1 MVPTTRSSK
10 KQAPS
15 KYVKQNITINAI
27 GGVSNSDADDESDS
41 ESVEEPSKKLTSKL
55 GTTEFR
61 GLSVQD
67 VLGTRRHLQW
77 TADDKKEFNKFSA
90 AFKIARNVKPRD
102 IKPLLQ
108 TLGFVGHSE
117 ELDKELAQRTAN
129 ALQYNLLYKLRFVG
143 YTSTNGKPSADWP
156 VWTERW
162 YLDPNWDGNTDPP
175 KSGGLLKGKDADA
188 PSTGSKGPAHP
199 ADMQWQRPESRA
211 PLAPIS
217 ANAKL
222 QPQAP
227 LPYPPIMSETVT
239 VNTMPRV
246 DSRKAA
252 VEAKRADLAAT
263 HDRTGTVAQ
272 AQAGAPSSASQLKI
286 ERYRNWVK
294 ASNAPLPKED
304 VGAVTPRLYPSL
316 PQVREDTEAGY
327 RNAEGEA
334 GKGGAEKLWEVR
346 GDELGRRSV

>member
-1 MVPTTRSSK
+1 MVPTTRLLK
-10 KQAPS
+10 KQASS
-15 KYVKQNITINAI
+15 KYVRQNITINAI
-27 GGVSNSDADDESDS
+27 GGGSSSDADDESDS

-67 VLGTRRHLQW
+67 VLGTRHHLQW

-102 IKPLLQ
+102 IKPLLE
-108 TLGFVGHSE
+108 TLGFIGHSE

-156 VWTERW
+156 VWTKRW
-162 YLDPNWDGNTDPP
+162 YLDQNWDGNTDPP
-175 KSGGLLKGKDADA
+175 KSDGPFSGHDANA
-188 PSTGSKGPAHP
+188 SSNSSKGPARP

-217 ANAKL
+217 ANARV

-227 LPYPPIMSETVT
+227 LPYPPTMSETVT
-239 VNTMPRV
+239 TNTMPRV
-246 DSRKAA
+246 DSA

-272 AQAGAPSSASQLKI
+272 AQAGAPSRSSQLKI
-286 ERYRNWVK
+286 ERYQNWVK
-294 ASNAPLPKED
+294 VSNAPLPKED
-304 VGAVTPRLYPSL
+304 IGAVAPRLYPSL

-327 RNAEGEA
+327 WNAEGEA
-334 GKGGAEKLWEVR
+334 GKRGAEKLWEVR
-346 GDELGRRSV
+346 TGDGSGRRTSL